1 MNTRGLPCVHR
12 WSEKSGRRSRR
23 PLGWLAQKLP
33 WGSNTVSTRLLTL
46 LLAALW
52 SSSLWACTPTVQVQA
67 PSEPITINLNI
78 KHEITIKVDKDLE
91 DLFEDDDE
99 LF

>member
-1 MNTRGLPCVHR
+1 MSAR
-12 WSEKSGRRSRR
+12 
-23 PLGWLAQKLP
+23 AM
-33 WGSNTVSTRLLTL
+33 TL

-52 SSSLWACTPTVQVQA
+52 ASSLWACSPTVKVQA

-78 KHEITIKVDKDLE
+78 KHEITIKVDKDIE
-91 DLFEDDDE
+91 DLFEEDDE

>member
-1 MNTRGLPCVHR
+1 MSARV
-12 WSEKSGRRSRR
+12 
-23 PLGWLAQKLP
+23 
-33 WGSNTVSTRLLTL
+33 LTL

-52 SSSLWACTPTVQVQA
+52 ASSLWACSPTVQIQA

-78 KHEITIKVDKDLE
+78 NLKHEIIVKVDKDIE